1 MKIHLIKEQTID
13 NFVQDHARSKAS
25 FKNWM
30 THLKTANWH
39 SPEGIQETYPS
50 ADILGKGS
58 ERVVFDIGGNNF
70 RMICKYFFGPNRVHL
85 SICWIGTHAEYTQL
99 CKRGQQYS
107 IYIY

>member
-13 NFVQDHARSKAS
+13 NFINEHARSKSS
-25 FKNWM
+25 FKNWLA
-30 THLKTANWH
+30 HLKTASWK
-39 SPEGIQETYPS
+39 SPEEILETYPS
-50 ADILGKGS
+50 ADILGNGS
-58 ERVVFDIGGNNF
+58 ERVVFDVGGNNF

-85 SICWIGTHAEYTQL
+85 SICWIGTHAEYTHL